1 MENNFDKM
9 TNQFNELITLLEIST
24 KINKTIIDLMIKSE
38 ALNLTLLEYIENPTI
53 KQEGKKQMLELE
65 IEMDK
70 MIRELK
76 SVSKNTDKTKL
87 N

>member
-1 MENNFDKM
+1 
-9 TNQFNELITLLEIST
+9 
-24 KINKTIIDLMIKSE
+24 MIKSE

-53 KQEGKKQMLELE
+53 KQEGKKQMLELQ

-70 MIRELK
+70 MITELK